1 MSPTGSNHP
10 RRWQPNGRILVFAGL
25 FLPLLLALGIWQL
38 QRAGEKADLMEGWQN
53 ASAAVEWS
61 DSKADQLVTGQPV
74 ALSGRYDQKRWLLD
88 NRTRDGRPGYEVL
101 NLFVTTGGDRLLV
114 NRGWIPAPRLRDQLP
129 EVAVPEG
136 DQQLLGRVS
145 DYPDPPVLTAQDGE
159 TGSQWPRRVQAL
171 PREAA
176 STAAG
181 VGLPPVMIRLLNS
194 EQPGAYRADWTLELM
209 GPQTHYGYAL
219 QWFSLAVA
227 LVILTV
233 FASYRRTGA
242 NNDKHNG

>member
-25 FLPLLLALGIWQL
+25 FLPLLLALGVWQL
-38 QRAGEKADLMEGWQN
+38 QRAGEKAELMEGWQD
-53 ASAAVEWS
+53 ASAAVPWS
-61 DSKADQLVTGQPV
+61 GTEAQRLVTGQPLT
-74 ALSGRYDQKRWLLD
+74 LSGHYDRKRWLLD

-101 NLFVTTGGDRLLV
+101 NLFVTRGGDRVLV
-114 NRGWIPAPRLRDQLP
+114 NRGWVPAPRLRNQLP
-129 EVAVPEG
+129 EIEVPGGE
-136 DQQLLGRVS
+136 QQVLGRVS
-145 DYPDPPVLTAQDGE
+145 DYPDPPVLTGGGE
-159 TGSQWPRRVQAL
+159 SSGNDWPRRVQAL
-171 PREAA
+171 PRDAA
-176 STAAG
+176 SAQAG
-181 VGLPPVMIRLLNS
+181 VQLPPVMIRLADGA
-194 EQPGAYRADWTLELM
+194 QPGAFRADWTLELM
-209 GPQTHYGYAL
+209 GPATHYGYAL

>member
-25 FLPLLLALGIWQL
+25 FLPLLLALGVWQL
-38 QRAGEKADLMEGWQN
+38 QRAAEKTERMAGWQD
-53 ASAAVEWS
+53 ASAAVRWT
-61 DSKADQLVTGQPV
+61 DSRVSGLITGQPV
-74 ALSGRYDQKRWLLD
+74 ELSGRYDRKRWLLD

-101 NLFVTTGGDRLLV
+101 NLFVTTGGDRVLV
-114 NRGWIPAPRLRDQLP
+114 NRGWIPAPRLREQLP
-129 EVAVPEG
+129 AVPVPEG
-136 DQQLLGRVS
+136 RQQLLGRVS
-145 DYPDPPVLTAQDGE
+145 DYPDPPVLTGDGKQIGE
-159 TGSQWPRRVQAL
+159 DWPRRVQAL
-171 PREAA
+171 PRDAA
-176 STAAG
+176 SAQAG
-181 VGLPPVMIRLLNS
+181 VQLPPVIFRLADGT
-194 EQPGAYRADWTLELM
+194 QPGAFRADWTLELM
-209 GPQTHYGYAL
+209 GPATHYGYAL

>member
-10 RRWQPNGRILVFAGL
+10 RRWQPNGRILVFAAL
-25 FLPLLLALGIWQL
+25 FLPLLLALGGWQL
-38 QRAGEKADLMEGWQN
+38 QRAGEKAELMEGWQD

-101 NLFVTTGGDRLLV
+101 NLFVTTDGDRVVV

-129 EVAVPEG
+129 EVPVPDG
-136 DQQLLGRVS
+136 SQQLLGRVA
-145 DYPDPPVLTAQDGE
+145 DYPDPPVLTGE
-159 TGSQWPRRVQAL
+159 SSPARNDWPRRVQAL

-176 STAAG
+176 SAG
-181 VGLPPVMIRLLNS
+181 AGGLLPPVMIRLADS
-194 EQPGAYRADWTLELM
+194 DQPGAYQADWTLELM